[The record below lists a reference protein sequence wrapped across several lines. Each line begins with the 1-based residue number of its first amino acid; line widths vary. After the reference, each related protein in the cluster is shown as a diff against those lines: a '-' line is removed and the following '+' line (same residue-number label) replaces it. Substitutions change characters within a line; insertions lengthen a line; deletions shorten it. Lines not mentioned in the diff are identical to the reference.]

1 MRDKTL
7 IRFVKALVNGQEVSS
22 AAGRRGL
29 ECGGVLV
36 PQAAVARLITER
48 AVSLLDGRCI
58 AGPLARDWLRRQ
70 LASMPET
77 EVAPSVNLDE
87 SPLAR
92 LAAVPAGGEKAFLDA
107 HQVEAGERV
116 RRLYE
121 QAHLQPRLTMSYS
134 AGHTRGRNRQGGA
147 SEISDLASAAR
158 RALRE
163 IHAVLPADC
172 AGVVMDVCG
181 YLKGLQVVE
190 QERGW
195 PRRSAKLVLRIGLE
209 QLAQH
214 FGYASAAAGPARAG
228 MRIWLDDEALPQRF
242 E

>member
-1 MRDKTL
+1 MRDTPM
-7 IRFVKALVNGQEVSS
+7 IRFIKALVAGETPVITS
-22 AAGRRGL
+22 ARSGIL
-29 ECGGVLV
+29 CGGVTASRAKLV
-36 PQAAVARLITER
+36 LLAAER
-48 AVSLLDGRCI
+48 VISLAEGTC
-58 AGPLARDWLRRQ
+58 APGPLARDWLRRR
-70 LASMPET
+70 LAEMPDDA
-77 EVAPSVNLDE
+77 APSINLDE

-92 LAAVPAGGEKAFLDA
+92 LATAKVGEMPFLDV

-116 RRLYE
+116 RRLFE

-134 AGHTRGRNRQGGA
+134 AGHTRSRNRPHTAADIG
-147 SEISDLASAAR
+147 DRASAAR
-158 RALRE
+158 RALRT
-163 IHAVLPADC
+163 IHTLLPADC
-172 AGVVMDVCG
+172 AGVVLDVCG

-214 FGYASAAAGPARAG
+214 FGYGPGATGRPNARMQG
-228 MRIWLDDEALPQRF
+228 WLEEGARPLRF